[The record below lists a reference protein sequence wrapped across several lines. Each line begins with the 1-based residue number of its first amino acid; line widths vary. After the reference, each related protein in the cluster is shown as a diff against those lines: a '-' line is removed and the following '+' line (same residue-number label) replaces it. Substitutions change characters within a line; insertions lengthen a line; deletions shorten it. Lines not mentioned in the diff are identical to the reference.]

1 MDEATGVGICH
12 LAFILLY
19 FGVVFTAI
27 TERNM
32 LDISYAIFLFSVLFG
47 IYAIFLSIYFVRIYI
62 YKRKSKNSL
71 LNR

>member
-32 LDISYAIFLFSVLFG
+32 LDISYAIFL
-47 IYAIFLSIYFVRIYI
+47 SIYFVRICI

>member
-19 FGVVFTAI
+19 LGVIFTAI

-32 LDISYAIFLFSVLFG
+32 LDIS
-47 IYAIFLSIYFVRIYI
+47 YAIFLSIYFVRIYI

>member
-32 LDISYAIFLFSVLFG
+32 LDIS
-47 IYAIFLSIYFVRIYI
+47 
-62 YKRKSKNSL
+62 
-71 LNR
+71 

>member
-19 FGVVFTAI
+19 FGVVYTAI

-32 LDISYAIFLFSVLFG
+32 LDIS
-47 IYAIFLSIYFVRIYI
+47 YAIFLSIYFVRIYI

>member
-19 FGVVFTAI
+19 FGVAFTAI

-32 LDISYAIFLFSVLFG
+32 LDIS
-47 IYAIFLSIYFVRIYI
+47 YAIFLSIYFVRIYI

>member
-19 FGVVFTAI
+19 LGVVFTAI

-32 LDISYAIFLFSVLFG
+32 LDIS
-47 IYAIFLSIYFVRIYI
+47 YAIFLSIYFVRIYI

-71 LNR
+71 LK

>member
-19 FGVVFTAI
+19 LGVVFTAI

-32 LDISYAIFLFSVLFG
+32 LDISYAIFL
-47 IYAIFLSIYFVRIYI
+47 SIYFVRIYI
-62 YKRKSKNSL
+62 YKRKIKNSL

>member
-12 LAFILLY
+12 VALILRYL
-19 FGVVFTAI
+19 GVVFTAI

-32 LDISYAIFLFSVLFG
+32 LDIS
-47 IYAIFLSIYFVRIYI
+47 YAIFLSIYFVRIYI

>member
-12 LAFILLY
+12 LAFKLLY
-19 FGVVFTAI
+19 LGVVFTSI
-27 TERNM
+27 TESNM
-32 LDISYAIFLFSVLFG
+32 LDIS
-47 IYAIFLSIYFVRIYI
+47 YAIFLSIYFVRIYI

>member
-1 MDEATGVGICH
+1 MDEAAGVGICH

-19 FGVVFTAI
+19 LGVVFTAI

-32 LDISYAIFLFSVLFG
+32 LDIS
-47 IYAIFLSIYFVRIYI
+47 YAIFLSIYFVRIYI

>member
-19 FGVVFTAI
+19 LGVVFTAI

-32 LDISYAIFLFSVLFG
+32 LDISYAIFL
-47 IYAIFLSIYFVRIYI
+47 SIYFVRIYI
-62 YKRKSKNSL
+62 YKRKVKIVC
-71 LNR
+71 

>member
-1 MDEATGVGICH
+1 MAEATGVGICH

-19 FGVVFTAI
+19 LGVVFTAI

-32 LDISYAIFLFSVLFG
+32 LDIS
-47 IYAIFLSIYFVRIYI
+47 YAIFLSIYFVRIYI

>member
-19 FGVVFTAI
+19 LGVVFTAI

-32 LDISYAIFLFSVLFG
+32 LDIS
-47 IYAIFLSIYFVRIYI
+47 YAIFLSIYFVRIYI

>member
-1 MDEATGVGICH
+1 MDETTGVGICH

-19 FGVVFTAI
+19 LGVVFTAI

-32 LDISYAIFLFSVLFG
+32 LDIS
-47 IYAIFLSIYFVRIYI
+47 YAIFLSIYFVRIYI